1 MAEGPGLRIQVVRS
15 ALDRDGNSLHVT
27 GRKGRVG
34 TDAGWYV
41 GLAAE
46 QETGSPQ
53 LGHVVT
59 NCEKVCLC
67 ALRGW

>member
-1 MAEGPGLRIQVVRS
+1 MESTGGDVGWLWTG
-15 ALDRDGNSLHVT
+15 DGNSLHVT

-34 TDAGWYV
+34 TNAGWYV

-59 NCEKVCLC
+59 DCKMICLC
-67 ALRGW
+67 APRGW